1 MTDTHH
7 PPIGLEALRAALK
20 TVPGT
25 PGIYKMIDGAGK
37 ILYIGKAKNLI
48 NRVTSY
54 TNINNLNN
62 RIMRMVAQIATVE
75 VITTKN
81 EAEALLVEASLIKR
95 HMPRYN
101 VLLKD
106 DKSFPYIR
114 IDTTHP
120 FPRIEKHRGGTEQ
133 TRGIF
138 RALREC
144 AGAQCHHGAAAKDI
158 PAAPLCRQYL

>member
-95 HMPRYN
+95 RADSRLLRYSARPSLRPPRHCGRYQ
-101 VLLKD
+101 
-106 DKSFPYIR
+106 
-114 IDTTHP
+114 
-120 FPRIEKHRGGTEQ
+120 G
-133 TRGIF
+133 
-138 RALREC
+138 
-144 AGAQCHHGAAAKDI
+144 
-158 PAAPLCRQYL
+158 PLH